1 MYGVENMND
10 SQLALLGRARAYC
23 ASSEQCVSAVMQ
35 KLRDW
40 GADSTSAE
48 AIVARLVDE
57 GYLDDARYARAYCE
71 SKMLRSGWGRMK
83 VLYQLRLKQLP
94 REAID
99 EGLAA
104 VGDEAYMAVLEET
117 AIKKQTT
124 VRDSDPAVR
133 RRKLMAFLAQRGYT
147 MDEINQTLTKIKQL

>member
-1 MYGVENMND
+1 
-10 SQLALLGRARAYC
+10 
-23 ASSEQCVSAVMQ
+23 
-35 KLRDW
+35 
-40 GADSTSAE
+40 
-48 AIVARLVDE
+48 
-57 GYLDDARYARAYCE
+57 
-71 SKMLRSGWGRMK
+71 MK